1 MAVKHYVT
9 HVGIG
14 LDASYSIE
22 SAGLTNKLVEVVDS
36 YIKDLGQQSR
46 DLNQEVRISVYSFH
60 SRGSTKCLCWDMD
73 VLRFDTIKG
82 LYVIG
87 GRTAL
92 LDCAHTMLD
101 DFSTIP
107 VKYDDH
113 AHLLTWWSDGM
124 ENDSLKSQPH
134 LLSQKIASQPDYVT
148 VAAFVPDK
156 DAEAYAVSCGFPAGN
171 IQKWDATST
180 VGVESVAKTIRETT
194 TSFLRGRE
202 SGVRGYKTGLFTL
215 NKLSTANIRS
225 NLKTVPSSLYKI
237 LDYNGAGTVEIRD
250 FVDQSINRG
259 MPWPSAAY
267 NPSRFKYTIGCAYY
281 EFTKTEHIQPS
292 KDIAILSGGL
302 LYAGEEARTM
312 LGLPSMGTGETVKVT
327 PEKYPDY
334 TLFVQSR
341 SVNRKIIPGQ
351 RVLVMTG
358 NINRSPGSGFFF

>member
-1 MAVKHYVT
+1 MALKHYVT

-14 LDASYSIE
+14 LDASYSM
-22 SAGLTNKLVEVVDS
+22 SDLSSKLVEVVDS

-46 DLNQEVRISVYSFH
+46 DLNQEVRVSIYTFG
-60 SRGSTKCLCWDMD
+60 SRGTVKCICWDMD

-82 LYVIG
+82 LYVVN

-134 LLSQKIASQPDYVT
+134 LLSQKIASQPEYVT

-156 DAEAYAVSCGFPAGN
+156 YAEAYAVSCGFPAGN

-215 NKLSTANIRS
+215 NKLSSADIRS
-225 NLKTVPSSLYKI
+225 NLKTVPAYLYKI

-250 FVDQSINRG
+250 FVEQTLNRG
-259 MPWPSAAY
+259 IGLHSPSLFNY
-267 NPSRFKYTIGCAYY
+267 KIGCAYY
-281 EFTKTEHIQPS
+281 QFTKTEHIQSS
-292 KDIAILSGGL
+292 KDVAILCGGL
-302 LYAGEEARTM
+302 LYSGSEARTM
-312 LGLPSMGTGETVKVT
+312 LGLPPMSQGGETVKVT
-327 PEKYPDY
+327 PEKYPNY